1 MVPLIKRRV
10 TGQVAGNVGAYG
22 NVGAVAYLTLFSFL
36 PEGDVGNRVFFQTLG
51 VAALI
56 VGFLCWFCMKEPKN
70 SFAEFHEG
78 ETDDL
83 EVVPEPA
90 VASRGSE

>member
-22 NVGAVAYLTLFSFL
+22 NVGAVAYLTLFSLL
-36 PEGDVGNRVFFQTLG
+36 PEGDVGNRIFFQTLG
-51 VAALI
+51 VGSLI
-56 VGFLCWFCMKEPKN
+56 VGFLCWFFLKEPKG

-78 ETDDL
+78 ED
-83 EVVPEPA
+83 VAAPA
-90 VASRGSE
+90 VEVEGIPH